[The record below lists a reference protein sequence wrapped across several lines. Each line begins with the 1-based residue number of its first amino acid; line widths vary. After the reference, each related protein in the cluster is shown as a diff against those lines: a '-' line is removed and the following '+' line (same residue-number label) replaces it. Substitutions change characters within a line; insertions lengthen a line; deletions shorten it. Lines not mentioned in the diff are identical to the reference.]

1 MEAMTSYTTGDI
13 TPDAVRPLQNAGHYR
28 EPAVEIQIRRLLTCS
43 PGAFR
48 QAVRQSDRSV
58 PDYVQEE
65 TLVYFLR
72 EKHRRGEKHDAAEI
86 AELIVRRINGHLYR
100 QITAQRL
107 RSAQRRDDCIQD
119 MVSTL
124 WLDLFDL
131 SARSQFWEVRFWTC
145 LQRRLSNTL
154 KKYQT
159 TDRNEVTPEPLTDGE
174 GHETPLMD
182 TWAAPQ
188 KLSPQDRVEIRE
200 ALALLTERERKA
212 FYLFYYEDWTQAEI
226 ASHLQVTDRT
236 IRNLLGHAEKTLA
249 HWRENRMT
257 TMGG

>member
-1 MEAMTSYTTGDI
+1 
-13 TPDAVRPLQNAGHYR
+13 
-28 EPAVEIQIRRLLTCS
+28 
-43 PGAFR
+43 
-48 QAVRQSDRSV
+48 
-58 PDYVQEE
+58 
-65 TLVYFLR
+65 
-72 EKHRRGEKHDAAEI
+72 
-86 AELIVRRINGHLYR
+86 
-100 QITAQRL
+100 
-107 RSAQRRDDCIQD
+107 
-119 MVSTL
+119 
-124 WLDLFDL
+124 DL
-131 SARSQFWEVRFWTC
+131 SPRSQFWEVRFWTC

-159 TDRNEVTPEPLTDGE
+159 TDRNEVTPEPLTDSE

-200 ALALLTERERKA
+200 ALALLTARERKA